1 MITVPTRKSG
11 EPRMTFIDRCM
22 GDEKMVSE
30 FQNKDQRYAV
40 CMSYADRTASIDV
53 EAKHGG
59 QHGKP
64 GPNDP
69 RKTPAKPSERRKGSK
84 KNPPGSAKKPNKNI
98 QMSKGTESKIRNMME
113 EHNKKV
119 KSKGKGNRASMGAL
133 KTVFRRGAGAFSRS
147 HAPNMSR
154 TGWGLARVRAFLYLM
169 RTGRPSNPNYKQ
181 DNDLLPNSHPKASEM
196 VEAKM
201 EDYLFRT
208 KEGAKKK
215 SEEIGFKGE
224 IHESTLADGTKL
236 YSPAKTEEEFIKWY
250 RKNDPDAE
258 QEVSA
263 AEYQGR
269 KVTLNKPF
277 RTPKESKKFA
287 VYTKNESGKV
297 VIVRFGDPNME
308 IKRDDPARRKNFR
321 SRHNCDNPG
330 PKWKA
335 RYWSCKMWERSKS
348 VTQLT
353 SGENMEEYEE
363 FYEAE
368 EKSCCD
374 SCADEKVEARMIR
387 KDVFDNPGEAAE
399 RAKEIGCEGIHN
411 HNENGDTVFMP
422 CESHD
427 EYKQKT
433 GEKLASYSDDEKEA
447 AYEDEDEMKASY
459 QTDGGCRDGYKK
471 EGNMCVPI
479 AVTCEITVESINAV
493 VEASTGKTVYRI
505 SGVAFHSG
513 LNKNN
518 WALTREGAE
527 KVVAQMKGA
536 DLTLYHPTIKSGRFT
551 RNMSGTVDESVVGLV
566 TEASISGTKDVY
578 VVNYVADVYREELF
592 SSLDSGLWLRADY
605 GVSIGGTGVPEQII
619 ESEEGR
625 PQMYFGS
632 NFKFDHLAI
641 VHKPAYPNAS
651 IETAEK
657 VEIEKMKSAS
667 ASETFKGD
675 SDDTSSQS
683 NKVILMADENNN
695 NEAVLA
701 EIESLKAEAV
711 LREARI
717 AEFEAA
723 EMTRIEAERESLV
736 AKATELGLKGHDD
749 FTVSTLKSVIASW
762 ESSRPEPVT
771 EVKMEEATPAA
782 SEPAVASEQPKS
794 VVANYL
800 NGELLKTDEEVYSR
814 AYNAWASAYNKTI
827 DMDSTPAL
835 KYDELKKMEMI

>member
-1 MITVPTRKSG
+1 MPTRRSG

-22 GDEKMVSE
+22 GDDKMVSE
-30 FQNKDQRYAV
+30 FQDKDQRYAV

-59 QHGKP
+59 QHGRP

-98 QMSKGTESKIRNMME
+98 QMSKETETKIRNMME

-169 RTGRPSNPNYKQ
+169 RMGRPSNPNYKQ
-181 DNDLLPNSHPKASEM
+181 DNDLLPKSHPKANTEQDYQDWDE
-196 VEAKM
+196 EA
-201 EDYLFRT
+201 FT
-208 KEGAKKK
+208 
-215 SEEIGFKGE
+215 
-224 IHESTLADGTKL
+224 
-236 YSPAKTEEEFIKWY
+236 
-250 RKNDPDAE
+250 
-258 QEVSA
+258 A

-308 IKRDDPARRKNFR
+308 IKRDDPDRRKNFR

-335 RYWSCKMWERSKS
+335 RYWSCKMWERGKS

-368 EKSCCD
+368 DKPCCN
-374 SCADEKVEARMIR
+374 SCAGESVEARMIR

-399 RAKEIGCEGIHN
+399 RAKEIGCEGIHT
-411 HNENGDTVFMP
+411 HSENGDTIFMP

-427 EYKQKT
+427 EYEQKT
-433 GEKLASYSDDEKEA
+433 GEKLASYHDDEKEA
-447 AYEDEDEMKASY
+447 GYKDDDEMKASY
-459 QTDGGCRDGYKK
+459 HTDGGCRDGYKK

-536 DLTLYHPTIKSGRFT
+536 DLTLYHPSIKSGRFT
-551 RNMSGTVDESVVGLV
+551 RNMSGTVDEAVVGLV

-632 NFKFDHLAI
+632 DFKFDHLAI

-651 IETAEK
+651 IDTAEK
-657 VEIEKMKSAS
+657 IEVEQSKSAS

-723 EMTRIEAERESLV
+723 EMARIEAEREGLV
-736 AKATELGLKGHDD
+736 AKASELGLKGHED
-749 FTVSTLKSVIASW
+749 FSVSTLKSVIASW

-800 NGELLKTDEEVYSR
+800 NGELLETDEDIYSR

-835 KYDELKKMEMI
+835 KYEELKKMEMI

>member
-1 MITVPTRKSG
+1 
-11 EPRMTFIDRCM
+11 M
-22 GDEKMVSE
+22 GDDKMVSE
-30 FQNKDQRYAV
+30 FQDKDQRYAV

-59 QHGKP
+59 QHGRP

-98 QMSKGTESKIRNMME
+98 QMSKETETKIRNMME

-169 RTGRPSNPNYKQ
+169 RMGRPSNPNYKQ
-181 DNDLLPNSHPKASEM
+181 DNDLLPKSHPKANTEQDYQDWDE
-196 VEAKM
+196 EA
-201 EDYLFRT
+201 FT
-208 KEGAKKK
+208 
-215 SEEIGFKGE
+215 
-224 IHESTLADGTKL
+224 
-236 YSPAKTEEEFIKWY
+236 
-250 RKNDPDAE
+250 
-258 QEVSA
+258 A

-308 IKRDDPARRKNFR
+308 IKRDDPDRRKNFR

-335 RYWSCKMWERSKS
+335 RYWSCKMWERGKS

-368 EKSCCD
+368 DKPCCN
-374 SCADEKVEARMIR
+374 SCAGESVEARMIR

-399 RAKEIGCEGIHN
+399 RAKEIGCEGIHT
-411 HNENGDTVFMP
+411 HSENGDTIFMP

-427 EYKQKT
+427 EYEQKT
-433 GEKLASYSDDEKEA
+433 GEKLASYHDDEKEA
-447 AYEDEDEMKASY
+447 GYKDDDEMKASY
-459 QTDGGCRDGYKK
+459 HTDGGCRDGYKK

-536 DLTLYHPTIKSGRFT
+536 DLTLYHPSIKSGRFT
-551 RNMSGTVDESVVGLV
+551 RNMSGTVDEAVVGLV

-632 NFKFDHLAI
+632 DFKFDHLAI

-651 IETAEK
+651 IDTAEK
-657 VEIEKMKSAS
+657 IEVEQSKSAS

-723 EMTRIEAERESLV
+723 EMARIEAEREGLV
-736 AKATELGLKGHDD
+736 AKASELGLKGHED
-749 FTVSTLKSVIASW
+749 FSVSTLKSVIASW

-800 NGELLKTDEEVYSR
+800 NGELLETDEDIYSR

-835 KYDELKKMEMI
+835 KYEELKKMEMI

>member
-1 MITVPTRKSG
+1 
-11 EPRMTFIDRCM
+11 MTFIDRCM
-22 GDEKMVSE
+22 GDDKMVSE
-30 FQNKDQRYAV
+30 FQDKDQRYAV

-59 QHGKP
+59 QHGRP

-98 QMSKGTESKIRNMME
+98 QMSKETETKIRNMME

-169 RTGRPSNPNYKQ
+169 RMGRPSNPNYKQ
-181 DNDLLPNSHPKASEM
+181 DNDLLPKSHPKANTEQDYQDWDE
-196 VEAKM
+196 EA
-201 EDYLFRT
+201 FT
-208 KEGAKKK
+208 
-215 SEEIGFKGE
+215 
-224 IHESTLADGTKL
+224 
-236 YSPAKTEEEFIKWY
+236 
-250 RKNDPDAE
+250 
-258 QEVSA
+258 A

-308 IKRDDPARRKNFR
+308 IKRDDPDRRKNFR

-335 RYWSCKMWERSKS
+335 RYWSCKMWERGKS

-368 EKSCCD
+368 DKPCCN
-374 SCADEKVEARMIR
+374 SCAGESVEARMIR

-399 RAKEIGCEGIHN
+399 RAKEIGCEGIHT
-411 HNENGDTVFMP
+411 HSENGDTIFMP

-427 EYKQKT
+427 EYEQKT
-433 GEKLASYSDDEKEA
+433 GEKLASYHDDEKEA
-447 AYEDEDEMKASY
+447 GYKDDDEMKASY
-459 QTDGGCRDGYKK
+459 HTDGGCRDGYKK

-536 DLTLYHPTIKSGRFT
+536 DLTLYHPSIKSGRFT
-551 RNMSGTVDESVVGLV
+551 RNMSGTVDEAVVGLV

-632 NFKFDHLAI
+632 DFKFDHLAI

-651 IETAEK
+651 IDTAEK
-657 VEIEKMKSAS
+657 IEVEQSKSAS

-723 EMTRIEAERESLV
+723 EMARIEAEREGLV
-736 AKATELGLKGHDD
+736 AKASELGLKGHED
-749 FTVSTLKSVIASW
+749 FSVSTLKSVIASW

-800 NGELLKTDEEVYSR
+800 NGELLETDEDIYSR

-835 KYDELKKMEMI
+835 KYEELKKMEMI